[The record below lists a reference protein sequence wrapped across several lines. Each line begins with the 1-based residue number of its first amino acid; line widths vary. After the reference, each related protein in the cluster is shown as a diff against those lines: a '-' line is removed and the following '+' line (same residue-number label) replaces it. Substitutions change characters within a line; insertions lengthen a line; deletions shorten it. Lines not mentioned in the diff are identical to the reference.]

1 MRPMQPVQ
9 RMHAFPADVQ
19 KMCRRR
25 KTEKSHEESCDSSWD
40 FGALVGTRIP
50 GPLIKSATRAPIVYI
65 QIIGLSRIYIVS
77 ALNSRSFALYLAAD
91 FAPVATS
98 VQLCN
103 RADSV
108 QKPCRGLLETLRQFI
123 YK

>member
-50 GPLIKSATRAPIVYI
+50 GPLIKSATRASIIHLGFLDLSQFNDVSTHDI
-65 QIIGLSRIYIVS
+65 QLFV
-77 ALNSRSFALYLAAD
+77 LHQKAD

-98 VQLCN
+98 VQL
-103 RADSV
+103 
-108 QKPCRGLLETLRQFI
+108 
-123 YK
+123 